1 MVFLTTVRQAPFRLI
16 RVWLLLCSRKPDR
29 LARQKL
35 EIKTEQISW
44 WQSAGYLGSLLNSS
58 ADTKISLGSGRFHL
72 EGETTVADA
81 ETLFIEGGSGSLV
94 GSGALKAAYL
104 KFDAEATD

>member
-1 MVFLTTVRQAPFRLI
+1 MI

-44 WQSAGYLGSLLNSS
+44 WKADGYLGSLLNSS
-58 ADTKISLGSGRFHL
+58 ADVTITLGDGRFQL
-72 EGETTVADA
+72 DGETTVADA
-81 ETLFIEGGSGSLV
+81 ETLFIKGGGSDGV
-94 GSGALKAAYL
+94 KAGWFRRIESGVC
-104 KFDAEATD
+104 EV